1 MNVSVRVCVYICMSN
16 LSVYTYL
23 CVGVCTHMLKK
34 YKSTCDKTENG
45 PLSFV
50 QMPLFLPGPLQ
61 LQLAARCNILQHT
74 ATHCR
79 CPCSFRAPSSC
90 SSLLAA
96 TYCNTLQHTA
106 DAPVPS
112 GPLPVAAC
120 CSLLAATYC
129 NTLQHTATH
138 CTNMLQHTTTHC
150 NALQRTATHCNA
162 LQRTAT
168 HYNTLQHAATHCNTQ
183 QHTATQAIG

>member
-90 SSLLAA
+90 SLLLAA
-96 TYCNTLQHTA
+96 RCNI
-106 DAPVPS
+106 
-112 GPLPVAAC
+112 
-120 CSLLAATYC
+120 
-129 NTLQHTATH
+129 LQHTATH
-138 CTNMLQHTTTHC
+138 CNALHQHAATHYNALQRIATHC

-162 LQRTAT
+162 LQHTTTRC
-168 HYNTLQHAATHCNTQ
+168 NTLQHTATHCNAGDRVALLHRFPLAAHCSTL
-183 QHTATQAIG
+183 